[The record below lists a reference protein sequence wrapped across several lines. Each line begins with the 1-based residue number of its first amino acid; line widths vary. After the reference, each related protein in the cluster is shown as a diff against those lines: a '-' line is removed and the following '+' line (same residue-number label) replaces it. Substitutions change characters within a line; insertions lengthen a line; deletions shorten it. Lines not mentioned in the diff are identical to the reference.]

1 VPGSAAA
8 ERGRQARERLLR
20 VAAELIAERGW
31 TAVSTRMVA
40 ERAGVAPGVVH
51 YHFATLP
58 ALLRQAA
65 LGAMSAVVDQLG
77 PVLAGASSAEE
88 ALEVLLGALDA
99 YDGTDP
105 VSLLFVEAY
114 LAATRDDELRA
125 ALAGLI
131 QAFRDQL
138 ADRLVER
145 HVADP
150 AATAAVLTAAIDGV
164 MLHRAFAADLTAAR
178 VGPVLRR
185 LITSGGAA
193 TPTRKAGTTP

>member
-1 VPGSAAA
+1 MPGSAAA

-40 ERAGVAPGVVH
+40 ERAGVAAGVVH
-51 YHFATLP
+51 YHFASLP

-65 LGAMSAVVDQLG
+65 LGAMSGLVDQLG
-77 PVLAGASSAEE
+77 PILAGASSAGE
-88 ALEVLLGALDA
+88 ALEVLLGALEEF
-99 YDGTDP
+99 DGTDP

-114 LAATRDDELRA
+114 LAATRDDELRV

-131 QAFRDQL
+131 AAFRDRL
-138 ADRLVER
+138 ADVLATRQVS
-145 HVADP
+145 DP
-150 AATAAVLTAAIDGV
+150 ATTAAVLTAAIDGV
-164 MLHRAFAADLTAAR
+164 MLHRALTADLTAAR

-185 LITSGGAA
+185 LIATEA
-193 TPTRKAGTTP
+193 TPPIRKAGTTP